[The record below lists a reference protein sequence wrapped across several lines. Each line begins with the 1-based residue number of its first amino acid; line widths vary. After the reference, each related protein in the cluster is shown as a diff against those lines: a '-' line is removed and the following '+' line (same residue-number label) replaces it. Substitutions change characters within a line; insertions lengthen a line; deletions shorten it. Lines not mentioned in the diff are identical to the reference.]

1 MGSVW
6 TLLAAAAA
14 LISLMNMVQSAP
26 LPSVLLSRAAGVV
39 LAQGFLKRRG
49 PADAL
54 AVALA
59 YTLNVAASIG
69 AAAEILLLSFLSLM
83 IVWNKPQKR
92 QS

>member
-1 MGSVW
+1 
-6 TLLAAAAA
+6 
-14 LISLMNMVQSAP
+14 MNMVQSAP

-54 AVALA
+54 PLTVALA

-83 IVWNKPQKR
+83 IVWNKPRKR